1 MAKIKVLVI
10 DDSALIRKVLTEI
23 INSQPDMMV
32 IDTASDPLEARDK
45 IKKLN
50 PDVLTLDVEMPKM
63 DGITFLKNLMRL
75 RPMPVIMVS
84 TLTESGA
91 EITLEAL
98 SIGAVDCVAKP
109 SANGNR
115 MDEIQE
121 ELVQKI
127 RAAAGASISSIERV
141 CNRHPLK
148 KSDSKQKE
156 YRPRSNYLIAIG
168 ASTGGTEAIK
178 EVLIDLPEN
187 SAPVVIAQHIPP
199 NFSASYAARMN
210 TLCAVKVHEAQDGQP
225 IEAGHAYIAP
235 GGFHLAVKRSGNGL
249 VCVVNENERVNRHRP
264 SVDVLFHSV
273 ATVMKNHATG
283 VLLTGMGNDGAQGLL
298 QLKEAGAYT
307 IIQDKDSSVVWG
319 MPGVAF
325 NLNAHEVMLPLSK
338 IAAKIVNESSR
349 HSQDESRHISH
360 G

>member
-23 INSQPDMMV
+23 INSEADMTV
-32 IDTASDPLEARDK
+32 IDTASDPLEAREK

-84 TLTESGA
+84 TLTEAGA

-109 SANGNR
+109 NASGTR

-127 RAAAGASISSIERV
+127 RAAASASISSIERV
-141 CNRHPLK
+141 CNRYPLK
-148 KSDSKQKE
+148 KRETKESE
-156 YRPRSNYLIAIG
+156 YRPRSNFLIAIG

-187 SAPVVIAQHIPP
+187 IPPIVIAQHIPP
-199 NFSASYAARMN
+199 GFSASYAARLDS
-210 TLCAVKVHEAQDGQP
+210 LCAIKVHEAQDGQP
-225 IEAGHAYIAP
+225 ITAGHAYIAP
-235 GGFHLAVKRSGNGL
+235 GGCHLAIKRVGSGL
-249 VCVVNENERVNRHRP
+249 VCDVNQNERVNRHRP
-264 SVDVLFHSV
+264 SVDVLFESV
-273 ATVMKNHATG
+273 STTMKNNALG

-298 QLKEAGAYT
+298 SMKQAGAYT
-307 IIQDKDSSVVWG
+307 LIQDKDSCVVWG

-338 IAAKIVNESSR
+338 IAAKIVKESSR
-349 HSQDESRHISH
+349 HSMDESRHISH